1 MAKILVVDDDLILG
15 RLYKSALENDGHEVV
30 TAADGEEGLEK
41 VKSFHPSFILSDIM
55 MPRMDGLTFLKKL
68 KDAKET
74 KDIPVIVMTN
84 LNDEENAKI
93 AKKDGAL
100 KLVLKNEQGP
110 QEVVKLIKEVLNS
123 GTTSF

>member
-15 RLYKSALENDGHEVV
+15 RLYKSALENDGHEVD

>member
-15 RLYKSALENDGHEVV
+15 RLYKSALENDGHEVD

-93 AKKDGAL
+93 AEKDGAL

>member
-93 AKKDGAL
+93 AEKDGAL